1 MPAFQ
6 TIEYILM
13 ASLFTSVVLSAY
25 LTVAR
30 LFYGLGHITYDPWI
44 FGMNLALLLQV
55 YDKHDELIPKLGGS
69 SGGSEGRS
77 GKGK

>member
-6 TIEYILM
+6 TVEYILM

-55 YDKHDELIPKLGGS
+55 YDKHDELIPKLGAGL
-69 SGGSEGRS
+69 

>member
-13 ASLFTSVVLSAY
+13 GSLFLSVVLSAY

-55 YDKHDELIPKLGGS
+55 YDKHDELIPKLGG
-69 SGGSEGRS
+69 GGGNSRANA
-77 GKGK
+77 KN